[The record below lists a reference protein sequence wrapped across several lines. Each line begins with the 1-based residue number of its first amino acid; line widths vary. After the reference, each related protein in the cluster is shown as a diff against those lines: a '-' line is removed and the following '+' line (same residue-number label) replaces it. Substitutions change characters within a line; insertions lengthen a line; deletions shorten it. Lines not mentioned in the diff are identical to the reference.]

1 MTKNKKKRATQQV
14 RLYPK
19 TYRRLKVEAAKSGV
33 TLAEL
38 IDQKV

>member
-1 MTKNKKKRATQQV
+1 MIKKKRATQQV
-14 RLYPK
+14 RLFPQ
-19 TYRRLKVEAAKSGV
+19 TYRRLKIAAAKSGV